1 MKTASSGIASG
12 WTAIS
17 LGLPT
22 GLISNMLEKLLVVVS
37 DNLLMIEVETSISKN
52 ATDSQKMT
60 VKLFLRE
67 MLDEGLGNEVG
78 KPKELSIRQVAHP

>member
-1 MKTASSGIASG
+1 
-12 WTAIS
+12 
-17 LGLPT
+17 
-22 GLISNMLEKLLVVVS
+22 
-37 DNLLMIEVETSISKN
+37 
-52 ATDSQKMT
+52 MT